1 MSPYDDEE
9 FNRMV
14 SREFPSEHTETIDPY
29 PYGAPAQPINPGLT
43 KRGKAAL
50 AIGVTVLAGGGLI
63 GWQHYTTQQA
73 ASEAKA
79 QEIALKQQELRLEEL
94 KEMNRVNAASQ
105 KARHAADNT
114 RQQQIDAC
122 VKANKPLVNSQPGV
136 TYRSVVDDCQTQY
149 GTTDSSDMQ
158 AAGSTTQTAASGDSG
173 GINNGLLLGGAVLA
187 AGLVVAAKK
196 ATRSNP
202 A

>member
-1 MSPYDDEE
+1 MPAHDDE
-9 FNRMV
+9 FDRLMA
-14 SREFPSEHTETIDPY
+14 REFHTQPAETIDPY
-29 PYGAPAQPINPGLT
+29 PYGAPQQPINPGLT

-50 AIGVTVLAGGGLI
+50 AIGATVIAGGGLL

-105 KARHAADNT
+105 KARHTADNT

-122 VKANKPLVNSQPGV
+122 VKSNKPLVNNQPGV

-149 GTTDSSDMQ
+149 GTTENSSMQ
-158 AAGSTTQTAASGDSG
+158 AAASTQTATTGADSG
-173 GINNGLLLGGAVLA
+173 GVNNGLLLGGAVLA
-187 AGLVVAAKK
+187 AGLVIAAKK